1 MPRRSMQVTISLPP
15 DLYRRAAAV
24 ARGELRSRSDLV
36 RKALREYVIRR
47 TRVSAARDVLGRALR
62 RKGIQGIAGLERMI
76 DGVRT

>member
-36 RKALREYVIRR
+36 REALREYVIRR
-47 TRVSAARDVLGRALR
+47 TKITSARRSLGMALR
-62 RKGIQGIAGLERMI
+62 RKGIQGLTGIERLV
-76 DGVRT
+76 DGVRA